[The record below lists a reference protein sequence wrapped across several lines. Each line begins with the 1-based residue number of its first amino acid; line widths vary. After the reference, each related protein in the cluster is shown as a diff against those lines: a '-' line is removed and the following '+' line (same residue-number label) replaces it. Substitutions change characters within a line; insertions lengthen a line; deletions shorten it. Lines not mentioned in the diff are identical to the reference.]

1 VFDGMRSLNFDFLR
15 PKRPELAAL
24 GGFAENYA
32 YPDPV
37 SALVKLRSFAEQMV
51 LAIYHELGL
60 PKPFQ
65 WNLNDLLNE
74 TTFDQAVPHV
84 VVSKLHALRINGN
97 KAAHGEKGSTQTA
110 LWLLQE
116 GFDLGRWFFLTFD
129 GGTTAQCPRFLPPS
143 SGGIEAESKQQL
155 KREKKEVIQKL
166 AAQEAQM
173 LKLLADLEE
182 ARARA
187 ATAQKTSDELQA
199 LLRTGTGAADEL
211 QFDEETTRRRLID
224 EQLVAA
230 DWNVGAKG
238 TSTEHVVQEETVEW
252 QPTQSGIGYADYVL
266 KGDDG
271 KSLAVIEAKK
281 TSKSPELG
289 RTQAK
294 LYADGLEKTHGRRPI
309 IYYTNGVDIFLWNDG
324 AGEPPRKVYGFYSQ
338 DSLQYLHFQVREGEP
353 ATAVAPNPA
362 IANRMYQIEAV
373 KRVVERFAG
382 KHRRALVVQATG
394 TGKTRVAVSLCDAL
408 LRAKWVKRIL
418 FLCDRRELRKQ
429 ADGVFKQ
436 FMPSEPRTIVTAET
450 AKDRDKRIYLA
461 TYPAMMKCY
470 ESFDVGF
477 FDLIIADES
486 HRSIYNRYRDLF
498 LHFDALQVGL
508 TATPVRFIARNTYR
522 LFGCEDQ
529 DPTVYFSFEEAIG
542 HDPPYLVPFQVQTH
556 TTQFLRQG
564 IRYRDMSPEQQRELE
579 EQEANASAI
588 DVDAEQVDRQIF
600 NKDTNRAILRNLME
614 YGVRDAT
621 GSRPG
626 RTIVFARNHNHAVL
640 LQNLF
645 DQMYPQYG
653 GNFCR
658 VIDNYDSRAEQ
669 LIDDFKGEGHNP
681 DLTIAISVDM
691 LDTGIDVP
699 EIVNLV
705 FAKPI
710 RSYVKFWQMIGRGTR
725 LCENLFGPGR
735 HKTHFL
741 IIDHWG
747 NFDYFGEGFEEAE
760 PKQTKSLLQ
769 RLFESRFQLAEVAL
783 QKADVAAFDLAV
795 TLIGE
800 DIAALPEGTIAIRD
814 KWREIRTVGKESA
827 LKQFEPATKAVLR
840 NDIAPLMQWRDAA
853 GNAAAYECDHLIA
866 KMQIDLLRKSG
877 QFVDYRDQ
885 LLNQIEGLQVN
896 LSQVRAKADA
906 IAKARSKPFWDSVSV
921 QSLEEIRREL
931 RGIMQYRQKPVTP
944 QLPPKVIDVRE
955 DAALIERRQHIPKL
969 EGLELAAYR
978 NRVEQ
983 VLQDLFDDNE
993 TLHKIKAGE
1002 AVSETDLDALN
1013 AMVLAQ
1019 NPDLDLNDL
1028 LVHYPNTANDLAV
1041 SIRRV
1046 IGLDAAKVHA
1056 HFTEF
1061 VHQHSELNSTQIRF
1075 LSLLENHISKYGAI
1089 ELERL
1094 YESPFTT
1101 LHSDG
1106 VDGVFKDDRQINE
1119 LLAILSRFERPAFEG
1134 SLQ

>member
-1 VFDGMRSLNFDFLR
+1 MREESAEYG
-15 PKRPELAAL
+15 KEPE
-24 GGFAENYA
+24 F
-32 YPDPV
+32 
-37 SALVKLRSFAEQMV
+37 
-51 LAIYHELGL
+51 
-60 PKPFQ
+60 
-65 WNLNDLLNE
+65 
-74 TTFDQAVPHV
+74 
-84 VVSKLHALRINGN
+84 
-97 KAAHGEKGSTQTA
+97 
-110 LWLLQE
+110 
-116 GFDLGRWFFLTFD
+116 
-129 GGTTAQCPRFLPPS
+129 
-143 SGGIEAESKQQL
+143 
-155 KREKKEVIQKL
+155 
-166 AAQEAQM
+166 
-173 LKLLADLEE
+173 
-182 ARARA
+182 
-187 ATAQKTSDELQA
+187 
-199 LLRTGTGAADEL
+199 
-211 QFDEETTRRRLID
+211 
-224 EQLVAA
+224 
-230 DWNVGAKG
+230 
-238 TSTEHVVQEETVEW
+238 
-252 QPTQSGIGYADYVL
+252 ADYVL
-266 KGDDG
+266 LGRDQ
-271 KSLAVIEAKK
+271 LPIAVIEAKR
-281 TSKSPELG
+281 TSRDAIVGK
-289 RTQAK
+289 RQAQD
-294 LYADGLEKTHGRRPI
+294 YADDIEQKISRRPLI
-309 IYYTNGVDIFLWNDG
+309 FLTNGNAIWFW
-324 AGEPPRKVYGFYSQ
+324 
-338 DSLQYLHFQVREGEP
+338 DSLQAAPRQVSGFFTLNDIERLTFQREHRLDLAGIEIDKGIVDRP
-353 ATAVAPNPA
+353 YQHEA
-362 IANRMYQIEAV
+362 IR
-373 KRVVERFAG
+373 RVYEKLTEG
-382 KHRRALVVQATG
+382 HRKFLLVMATG
-394 TGKTRVAVSLCDAL
+394 TGKTRTAIAL
-408 LRAKWVKRIL
+408 IDGLMRARWGQKVL
-418 FLCDRRELRKQ
+418 FLADRRELVKQ
-429 ADGVFKQ
+429 ALGELKGHLPNESRSRIEGGEVDH
-436 FMPSEPRTIVTAET
+436 TA
-450 AKDRDKRIYLA
+450 RIYVA
-461 TYPAMMKCY
+461 TYPSMMQALEMFSPGY
-470 ESFDVGF
+470 

-508 TATPVRFIARNTYR
+508 TATPVKFIARNTYR

-529 DPTVYFSFEEAIG
+529 DPTVYFSFEEAIS

-564 IRYRDMSPEQQRELE
+564 IRYRDMNPGQQRELE
-579 EQEANASAI
+579 EQEANAAAI
-588 DVDAEQVDRQIF
+588 DVDADQVDRQIF

-614 YGVRDAT
+614 HGVRDAT

-626 RTIVFARNHNHAVL
+626 RTIIFARSHNHAVL
-640 LQNLF
+640 LQSLF

-653 GNFCR
+653 GDFCR
-658 VIDNYDSRAEQ
+658 VIDNYDPRAEQ

-681 DLTIAISVDM
+681 NLTIAISVDM

-747 NFDYFGEGFEEAE
+747 NFDFFGEGFTEAE

-769 RLFESRFQLAEVAL
+769 RLFESRLLLAEVAL
-783 QKADVAAFDLAV
+783 QKADLAAFDIAV
-795 TLIGE
+795 ALIGE
-800 DIAALPEGTIAIRD
+800 DIAALPQGTIAIRD
-814 KWREIRTVGKESA
+814 KWREIKTVGKESA
-827 LKQFEPATKAVLR
+827 LKQFEPATKAALR

-853 GNAAAYECDHLIA
+853 GHAAAYECDHLIA
-866 KMQIDLLRKSG
+866 KMQNDLLKKSG
-877 QFVDYRDQ
+877 QFADYKDQ

-896 LSQVRAKADA
+896 LSQVRAKAEA
-906 IAKARSKPFWDSVSV
+906 IAKARSKPFWGSVSV
-921 QSLEEIRREL
+921 QALEEIRREL
-931 RGIMQYRQKPVTP
+931 RGIMQYRQQPVTP

-955 DAALIERRQHIPKL
+955 DAALIERRQHVPKL

-983 VLQDLFDDNE
+983 VLRDLFEDNE

-1002 AVSETDLDALN
+1002 PVSETDLDALN

-1061 VHQHSELNSTQIRF
+1061 VHAHPELTSTQIRF

-1106 VDGVFKDDRQINE
+1106 VDGVFKDEGQINE
-1119 LLAILSRFERPAFEG
+1119 LLAILARFERPAVGEE
-1134 SLQ
+1134 LLH